1 MKAAGPAADLGVV
14 SRSGKPTVLSVLLT
28 RLERPML
35 GLSFVWF
42 LVIIAELVNG
52 TTLLHRFLGTGLWAL
67 LIIHVSL
74 RFANFP
80 DRVVFLKRNW
90 LFVLAMLVPALRFFP
105 FLQALPL
112 MRALT
117 ATFGLQVVWMFA
129 SADQGLRS
137 LSRTM
142 GRRGAGYALTFT
154 AVVILSGA
162 AGMLH
167 FEAGI
172 PDAQGIHS
180 YPKALWWVCMQLTNI
195 GSGYN
200 PKTRGGEIL
209 CLGVSVY
216 AAAMFGY
223 LTALFATVFIG
234 RKSQTVQKPAVDA
247 PILARLESESNAI
260 KKTLEEVLRR
270 LPEPTLKNRKN
281 E

>member
-14 SRSGKPTVLSVLLT
+14 AKPGRESFLSALLT
-28 RLERPML
+28 KLERPML
-35 GLSFVWF
+35 FLSFVWF

-52 TTLLHRFLGTGLWAL
+52 TTAPLRIVGSSLWAL
-67 LIIHVSL
+67 LVIHVSL

-80 DRVVFLKRNW
+80 NRLLFLKKNW

-105 FLQALPL
+105 FLQSLPL
-112 MRALT
+112 TRALT

-137 LSRTM
+137 ISRTM

-167 FEAGI
+167 FEGAA
-172 PDAQGIHS
+172 PVAQGIHS

-195 GSGYN
+195 GSGYS
-200 PKTRGGEIL
+200 PTTRGGEVL
-209 CLGVSVY
+209 CLGVSIY

-234 RKSQTVQKPAVDA
+234 RDSKAAAKASLDA
-247 PILARLESESNAI
+247 ASVAKLTADADAMKKALAEL
-260 KKTLEEVLRR
+260 LRR
-270 LPEPTLKNRKN
+270 LPDPRPKEGARK
-281 E
+281 